1 MIVQG
6 CIPGLGSRT
15 RVGWTR
21 AGGEDVIGQNTTV
34 ITDADLTRLEAM
46 IRSLRTVGEPFRG
59 QVNELRQHVRG
70 ARLVPAKE
78 VEPDVVTMNSRVRVR
93 DVESGR
99 METFTLA
106 YHGEA
111 EMFGDRLTV
120 LSPLGI
126 RVLGARVGDIL
137 EWDVPHGV
145 RRLAVERILY
155 QPETEKS
162 FDR

>member
-1 MIVQG
+1 MI
-6 CIPGLGSRT
+6 
-15 RVGWTR
+15 
-21 AGGEDVIGQNTTV
+21 EQNTTAV
-34 ITDADLTRLEAM
+34 TDADLTRLESM

-59 QVNELRQHVRG
+59 QVNELREHVRR
-70 ARLVPAKE
+70 ARLVRAKE

-99 METFTLA
+99 VETFTLA

-111 EMFGDRLTV
+111 GVFGDRLTV

-126 RVLGARVGDIL
+126 RVLGARVGDTL

-145 RRLAVERILY
+145 RRLVVERILY
-155 QPETEKS
+155 QPETEKE
-162 FDR
+162 FEL

>member
-1 MIVQG
+1 MI
-6 CIPGLGSRT
+6 
-15 RVGWTR
+15 
-21 AGGEDVIGQNTTV
+21 EQNTTAV
-34 ITDADLTRLEAM
+34 TDADLTRLESM

-59 QVNELRQHVRG
+59 QVNELREHVRR
-70 ARLVPAKE
+70 ARLVRAKE

-99 METFTLA
+99 VETFTLA

-111 EMFGDRLTV
+111 GMFGDRLTV

-145 RRLAVERILY
+145 RRLVVERILY
-155 QPETEKS
+155 QPETENE
-162 FDR
+162 FEL

>member
-1 MIVQG
+1 MI
-6 CIPGLGSRT
+6 
-15 RVGWTR
+15 
-21 AGGEDVIGQNTTV
+21 EQNTTAV
-34 ITDADLTRLEAM
+34 TDADLTRLESM

-59 QVNELRQHVRG
+59 QVNELREHVRR
-70 ARLVPAKE
+70 ARLVRAKE

-99 METFTLA
+99 VETFTLA

-111 EMFGDRLTV
+111 GMFGDRLTV

-145 RRLAVERILY
+145 RRLVVERILY
-155 QPETEKS
+155 QPETEKE
-162 FDR
+162 FEL

>member
-1 MIVQG
+1 MI
-6 CIPGLGSRT
+6 
-15 RVGWTR
+15 
-21 AGGEDVIGQNTTV
+21 EQNTTAV
-34 ITDADLTRLEAM
+34 TDADLTRLESM

-59 QVNELRQHVRG
+59 QVNELREHVRR
-70 ARLVPAKE
+70 ARLVRAKE

-93 DVESGR
+93 AVESGR
-99 METFTLA
+99 VETFTLA

-111 EMFGDRLTV
+111 GMFGDRLTV

-145 RRLAVERILY
+145 RRLVVERIDY
-155 QPETEKS
+155 QPETEKE
-162 FDR
+162 FEL

>member
-1 MIVQG
+1 MI
-6 CIPGLGSRT
+6 
-15 RVGWTR
+15 
-21 AGGEDVIGQNTTV
+21 EQNTTAV
-34 ITDADLTRLEAM
+34 TDADLTRLESM

-59 QVNELRQHVRG
+59 QVNELREHVRR
-70 ARLVPAKE
+70 ARLVRAKE

-99 METFTLA
+99 VETFTLA

-111 EMFGDRLTV
+111 GMFGDRLTV

-145 RRLAVERILY
+145 RRLVVERIDY
-155 QPETEKS
+155 QPETEKE
-162 FDR
+162 FEL